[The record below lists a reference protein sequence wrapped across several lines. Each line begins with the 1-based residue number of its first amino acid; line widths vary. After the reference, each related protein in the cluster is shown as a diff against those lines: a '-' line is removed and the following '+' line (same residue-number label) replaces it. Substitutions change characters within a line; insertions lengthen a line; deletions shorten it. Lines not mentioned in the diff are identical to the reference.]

1 MRELFLREYNN
12 DDAKIILSFTNDKE
26 SFYLW
31 SAGVLGVYPLSSYD
45 FNKRIEEL
53 KINRFYPYVLTDGL
67 NCLGFISLRYRDN
80 SNNLTLGFVII
91 NPNIRGKGIGKK
103 MLELAINK
111 AFDEFKVSGVNLRVF
126 VNNTPAYNC
135 YKACGLEENGIEE
148 IYEIDDIK
156 LKCIELA
163 KKN

>member
-1 MRELFLREYNN
+1 MKELSLREYNS
-12 DDAKIILSFTNDKE
+12 DDAKTILSFIADKA

-31 SAGVLGVYPLSSYD
+31 SAGVLGLYPLSSYD

-53 KINRFYPYVLTDGL
+53 KTNRFYPYVLTDGL

-80 SNNLTLGFVII
+80 FNNLTLGFVII

-111 AFDEFKVSGVNLRVF
+111 AFNEYKASEVNLRVF
-126 VNNTPAYNC
+126 ANNTPAYKC
-135 YKACGLEENGIEE
+135 YKACGFIENGIEE
-148 IYEIDDIK
+148 TYEINDTK
-156 LKCIELA
+156 LKCIELV